1 MDLFNVISPD
11 QQPENLR
18 ENKQEL
24 EFLQAVARRLP
35 EDTDVMRALG
45 DLYTRTGA
53 YADGLRVDERLS
65 RLCAEDPVV
74 WYNLACSLALSD
86 RPDDA
91 FEALSRAVELGYND
105 YEGMKK
111 DPDLDSLHGDARFES
126 ILEWIYSAFEQTP
139 DYDSL

>member
-1 MDLFNVISPD
+1 MIPSE

-18 ENKQEL
+18 ENEQEL

-35 EDTDVMRALG
+35 EDTGVMRALG

-74 WYNLACSLALSD
+74 WYNLACSQALVGNAD
-86 RPDDA
+86 
-91 FEALSRAVELGYND
+91 EALDALNRAVELGYND
-105 YEGMKK
+105 YEAMKK
-111 DPDLDSLHGDARFES
+111 DPDLASLHGDTRFES
-126 ILEWIYSAFEQTP
+126 ILEWIYSAFEQVP
-139 DYDSL
+139 DADGL

>member
-1 MDLFNVISPD
+1 MIPIEK
-11 QQPENLR
+11 QPEELR

-24 EFLQAVARRLP
+24 EFLQAIARRLP
-35 EDTDVMRALG
+35 EDTDVMRVLG

-74 WYNLACSLALSD
+74 WYNLACSLALSN

-91 FEALSRAVELGYND
+91 FDALNRAVELGYND
-105 YEGMKK
+105 YDGMKK
-111 DPDLDSLHGDARFES
+111 DPDLASLHGDARFES
-126 ILEWIYSAFEQTP
+126 ILEWIYSAFEQMP
-139 DYDSL
+139 DCEEF

>member
-1 MDLFNVISPD
+1 MIPIDN
-11 QQPENLR
+11 QPKELR

-24 EFLQAVARRLP
+24 EFLQAIARRLP
-35 EDTDVMRALG
+35 EDTDVMRVLG

-86 RPDDA
+86 RADDA
-91 FEALSRAVELGYND
+91 FDALSRAVELGYND
-105 YEGMKK
+105 YDGMKK
-111 DPDLDSLHGDARFES
+111 DPDLASLHGDARFES
-126 ILEWIYSAFEQTP
+126 VLEWIYSAFEQMP
-139 DYDSL
+139 DCEEF

>member
-1 MDLFNVISPD
+1 MIPIDN
-11 QQPENLR
+11 QPKELR

-24 EFLQAVARRLP
+24 EFLQAIARRLP
-35 EDTDVMRALG
+35 EDTDVMRVLG

-86 RPDDA
+86 RADDA
-91 FEALSRAVELGYND
+91 FDALSRAVELGYND
-105 YEGMKK
+105 YDGMKK
-111 DPDLDSLHGDARFES
+111 DPDLASLHGDARFES
-126 ILEWIYSAFEQTP
+126 ILEWIYSAFEQMP
-139 DYDSL
+139 DCEEF

>member
-1 MDLFNVISPD
+1 MIPSDH
-11 QQPENLR
+11 QPENLR

-35 EDTDVMRALG
+35 EDTCILRALG

-65 RLCAEDPVV
+65 RLCAEDPVI

-86 RPDDA
+86 RIDDA
-91 FEALSRAVELGYND
+91 LDALGRAVELGYDD
-105 YEGMKK
+105 YEWMKK
-111 DPDLDSLHGDARFES
+111 DSDLTALRGDPRFES
-126 ILEWIYSAFEQTP
+126 ILEWIYSTFEQMP
-139 DYDSL
+139 GCEEL

>member
-1 MDLFNVISPD
+1 MIPIDK
-11 QQPENLR
+11 QPEELR

-24 EFLQAVARRLP
+24 EFLQAIARRLP
-35 EDTDVMRALG
+35 EDTDVMRVLG

-86 RPDDA
+86 RADDA
-91 FEALSRAVELGYND
+91 FDALNRAVELGYND
-105 YEGMKK
+105 YDGMKK
-111 DPDLDSLHGDARFES
+111 DPDLASLHGDARFES
-126 ILEWIYSAFEQTP
+126 ILEWIYSAFEQMP
-139 DYDSL
+139 DCEEF

>member
-1 MDLFNVISPD
+1 VIPLD
-11 QQPENLR
+11 NQPEDLR

-35 EDTDVMRALG
+35 EDTGVMRALG

-74 WYNLACSLALSD
+74 WYNLACSLALANRS
-86 RPDDA
+86 DDA
-91 FEALSRAVELGYND
+91 FDALSRAVELGYND
-105 YEGMKK
+105 YESMKK
-111 DPDLDSLHGDARFES
+111 DPDLASLHSDARFES

-139 DYDSL
+139 DLDGL

>member
-1 MDLFNVISPD
+1 MIPIDN
-11 QQPENLR
+11 QPEDLR

-35 EDTDVMRALG
+35 EDTGVMRALG

-86 RPDDA
+86 RSDDA
-91 FEALSRAVELGYND
+91 FDALSRAVELGYND

-111 DPDLDSLHGDARFES
+111 DPDLKTLHGDARFES
-126 ILEWIYSAFEQTP
+126 ILEWIYSAFEQMP
-139 DYDSL
+139 DCDGL

>member
-1 MDLFNVISPD
+1 MIPIEH
-11 QQPENLR
+11 QPENLR

-35 EDTDVMRALG
+35 EDTGVMRALG

-86 RPDDA
+86 RADDA
-91 FEALSRAVELGYND
+91 FDALSRAVELGYND
-105 YEGMKK
+105 YDAMKK
-111 DPDLDSLHGDARFES
+111 DPDLAALHGDARFES

-139 DYDSL
+139 DDNF

>member
-1 MDLFNVISPD
+1 VIPID
-11 QQPENLR
+11 NEPEELR

-35 EDTDVMRALG
+35 EDTDVMRVLG

-74 WYNLACSLALSD
+74 WYNLACSLALSN
-86 RPDDA
+86 RSDDA
-91 FEALSRAVELGYND
+91 FDALNRAVELGYND
-105 YEGMKK
+105 YDGMKK
-111 DPDLDSLHGDARFES
+111 DPDLASLHGDARFES
-126 ILEWIYSAFEQTP
+126 ILEWIYSAFEQMP
-139 DYDSL
+139 DCEEF

>member
-1 MDLFNVISPD
+1 MIPIDK
-11 QQPENLR
+11 QPEDLR

-35 EDTDVMRALG
+35 EDTDVMRVLG

-86 RPDDA
+86 RADDA
-91 FEALSRAVELGYND
+91 FDALNRSVELGYND

-111 DPDLDSLHGDARFES
+111 DSDLASLHGDARFES

-139 DYDSL
+139 DCEEF

>member
-1 MDLFNVISPD
+1 VISPD
-11 QQPENLR
+11 QKPEDLR

-35 EDTDVMRALG
+35 EDTGVMRALG

-86 RPDDA
+86 RADDA
-91 FEALSRAVELGYND
+91 FDALNRAIELGYND
-105 YEGMKK
+105 YDAMKK
-111 DPDLDSLHGDARFES
+111 DPDLAALHGDARFES
-126 ILEWIYSAFEQTP
+126 LLEWIYSAFEQAP
-139 DYDSL
+139 DLDGM

>member
-1 MDLFNVISPD
+1 VEFLNVIPID
-11 QQPENLR
+11 KQPEVLR

-35 EDTDVMRALG
+35 EDTDVMRVLG

-86 RPDDA
+86 RADDE
-91 FEALSRAVELGYND
+91 FDALNRAVELGYND
-105 YEGMKK
+105 YDGMKK
-111 DPDLDSLHGDARFES
+111 DPDLAALHGDARFES
-126 ILEWIYSAFEQTP
+126 TLEWIYSAFEQMP
-139 DYDSL
+139 DCEEF

>member
-1 MDLFNVISPD
+1 VEFQNVILID
-11 QQPENLR
+11 KQPEELR

-35 EDTDVMRALG
+35 EDTDVMRVLG

-74 WYNLACSLALSD
+74 WYNLACSLALSN
-86 RPDDA
+86 RSDDA
-91 FEALSRAVELGYND
+91 FDALNRAVELGYND
-105 YEGMKK
+105 YDGMKK
-111 DPDLDSLHGDARFES
+111 DPDLAALHGDARFES
-126 ILEWIYSAFEQTP
+126 ILEWIYSAFEQMP
-139 DYDSL
+139 DCEEF

>member
-1 MDLFNVISPD
+1 MIPIDK
-11 QQPENLR
+11 QPEELR

-24 EFLQAVARRLP
+24 EFLQAIARRLP
-35 EDTDVMRALG
+35 EDTDVMRVLG

-74 WYNLACSLALSD
+74 WYNLACSLALSS

-91 FEALSRAVELGYND
+91 FDALNRAVELGYND

-111 DPDLDSLHGDARFES
+111 DPDLASLHGDARFES
-126 ILEWIYSAFEQTP
+126 ILEWIYSAFEQMP
-139 DYDSL
+139 DCEGF

>member
-1 MDLFNVISPD
+1 VIPSD
-11 QQPENLR
+11 HQPEDLR

-24 EFLQAVARRLP
+24 EFLQDIARRLP
-35 EDTDVMRALG
+35 EDTHVMRALG

-86 RPDDA
+86 RADDA
-91 FEALSRAVELGYND
+91 FDALNRAIELGYND
-105 YEGMKK
+105 YDSMKK
-111 DPDLDSLHGDARFES
+111 DPDLTALHGDARFES
-126 ILEWIYSAFEQTP
+126 LLEWIYSTFEQTP
-139 DYDSL
+139 DLGGF

>member
-1 MDLFNVISPD
+1 VIPID
-11 QQPENLR
+11 NQPEDLR

-24 EFLQAVARRLP
+24 DFLQAVARRLP
-35 EDTDVMRALG
+35 EDTGVMRALG

-86 RPDDA
+86 RSDDA
-91 FEALSRAVELGYND
+91 FDALSRAVELGYND

-111 DPDLDSLHGDARFES
+111 DPDLTTLHGDARFES
-126 ILEWIYSAFEQTP
+126 ILEWIYSAFEQMP
-139 DYDSL
+139 DCDGL

>member
-1 MDLFNVISPD
+1 VIPIENK
-11 QQPENLR
+11 PEDLR

-35 EDTDVMRALG
+35 EDTGVMRALG

-74 WYNLACSLALSD
+74 WYNLACSLALSS
-86 RPDDA
+86 RLDDA
-91 FEALSRAVELGYND
+91 FDALNRAVELGYND
-105 YEGMKK
+105 YDGMKK
-111 DPDLDSLHGDARFES
+111 DPDLAALHGDPRFES
-126 ILEWIYSAFEQTP
+126 ILEWIYSAFEQIP
-139 DYDSL
+139 DCDGF

>member
-1 MDLFNVISPD
+1 MISPD
-11 QQPENLR
+11 QKPEDLR

-53 YADGLRVDERLS
+53 YEDGLRVDERLS

-74 WYNLACSLALSD
+74 WYNLACSLALSS
-86 RPDDA
+86 RLDDA
-91 FEALSRAVELGYND
+91 FDALSRAVELGYND
-105 YEGMKK
+105 YDGMKK
-111 DPDLDSLHGDARFES
+111 DPDLASLHGDARFES
-126 ILEWIYSAFEQTP
+126 ILEWIYSAFEQIA
-139 DYDSL
+139 DCDEF

>member
-1 MDLFNVISPD
+1 VIPID
-11 QQPENLR
+11 KQPEDLR
-18 ENKQEL
+18 EDKQEL

-35 EDTDVMRALG
+35 EDTGVMRALG

-74 WYNLACSLALSD
+74 WYNLACSLALAN

-91 FEALSRAVELGYND
+91 FDALNRAVELGYND
-105 YEGMKK
+105 YDGMKK
-111 DPDLDSLHGDARFES
+111 DTDLASLHGDPRFES
-126 ILEWIYSAFEQTP
+126 ILEWIYSAFEQMS
-139 DYDSL
+139 DCEGF

>member
-1 MDLFNVISPD
+1 MEFFNVIPID
-11 QQPENLR
+11 KQPEELR

-24 EFLQAVARRLP
+24 EFLQAIARRLP
-35 EDTDVMRALG
+35 EDTDVMRVLG

-74 WYNLACSLALSD
+74 WYNLACSLALSN

-91 FEALSRAVELGYND
+91 FDALNRAVELGYND
-105 YEGMKK
+105 YDGMKK
-111 DPDLDSLHGDARFES
+111 DPDLASLHGDARFES
-126 ILEWIYSAFEQTP
+126 ILEWIYSAFEQMP
-139 DYDSL
+139 DCEEF

>member
-1 MDLFNVISPD
+1 VEFKNVIPID
-11 QQPENLR
+11 KQPEDLR

-24 EFLQAVARRLP
+24 EFLQAIARRLP
-35 EDTDVMRALG
+35 EDTDVMRVLG

-86 RPDDA
+86 RSDDA
-91 FEALSRAVELGYND
+91 FDALNRAVELGYND
-105 YEGMKK
+105 YDGMKK
-111 DPDLDSLHGDARFES
+111 DPDLASLHGDARFES
-126 ILEWIYSAFEQTP
+126 ILEWIYSAFEQMP
-139 DYDSL
+139 DCEEF

>member
-1 MDLFNVISPD
+1 MIPIDK
-11 QQPENLR
+11 QPEELR

-24 EFLQAVARRLP
+24 EFLQAIARRLP
-35 EDTDVMRALG
+35 EDTDVMRVLG

-74 WYNLACSLALSD
+74 WYNLACSLALSN

-91 FEALSRAVELGYND
+91 FDALNRAVELGYND
-105 YEGMKK
+105 YDGMKK
-111 DPDLDSLHGDARFES
+111 DPDLALLHGDARFES
-126 ILEWIYSAFEQTP
+126 ILEWIYSAFEQMP
-139 DYDSL
+139 DCEEF